1 MNTKDKNIDNDLPEI
16 VKKYLNYL
24 KVVKGL
30 SINTIEAYK
39 IDLSLFLKYMKY
51 YKGKANKEIE
61 NINKELIIR
70 QFDPKYHLYL
80 LDISKISNA
89 FIKNI
94 DIDDIYTYM
103 AFVEEN
109 RENNAK
115 TRARK
120 ISCLKSFYKYLYNRT
135 KIIKY
140 DISEELETPK
150 LPKRVPIYMS
160 QEECQILLNSIESRN
175 TLRDKCIIALF
186 LNTGIRLSELCNIN
200 IEDIKEDSITIT
212 GKGNKQRIIY
222 LNDICL
228 KYINLYL
235 KYRNKKYKNIEINTN
250 ALFLS
255 ERKLRISKRTVQHL
269 VVNAIKNAKL
279 SDKYTVHKLRHTAA
293 TMLYRA
299 GVDIRTLQ
307 ELLGHTSVSTTQL
320 YTHIDNNDI
329 KKAVKLNPLNNI
341 N

>member
-120 ISCLKSFYKYLYNRT
+120 ISCLKSFYKYLYNRA
-135 KIIKY
+135 KILKY

-150 LPKRVPIYMS
+150 LP
-160 QEECQILLNSIESRN
+160 
-175 TLRDKCIIALF
+175 IALF

-235 KYRNKKYKNIEINTN
+235 KYRNKKYKNIEININ

-255 ERKLRISKRTVQHL
+255 ERKLRISKRSVQHL

-307 ELLGHTSVSTTQL
+307 ELLGHTSIATTQL

-329 KKAVKLNPLNNI
+329 KKAVKLNPLNNV

>member
-39 IDLSLFLKYMKY
+39 IDLSLFLKYGEY

-307 ELLGHTSVSTTQL
+307 ELLGHTSIATTQL

>member
-1 MNTKDKNIDNDLPEI
+1 M
-16 VKKYLNYL
+16 
-24 KVVKGL
+24 
-30 SINTIEAYK
+30 
-39 IDLSLFLKYMKY
+39 LF
-51 YKGKANKEIE
+51 
-61 NINKELIIR
+61 R
-70 QFDPKYHLYL
+70 
-80 LDISKISNA
+80 S
-89 FIKNI
+89 KNI

-186 LNTGIRLSELCNIN
+186 LNTGMRLSELCNIN
-200 IEDIKEDSITIT
+200 IEDIKEDNITIT

-222 LNDICL
+222 LKNNISS
-228 KYINLYL
+228 YNL
-235 KYRNKKYKNIEINTN
+235 
-250 ALFLS
+250 
-255 ERKLRISKRTVQHL
+255 
-269 VVNAIKNAKL
+269 
-279 SDKYTVHKLRHTAA
+279 
-293 TMLYRA
+293 
-299 GVDIRTLQ
+299 
-307 ELLGHTSVSTTQL
+307 
-320 YTHIDNNDI
+320 HIDIYNKSCESANSDANLI
-329 KKAVKLNPLNNI
+329 ILFNSYFQGV
-341 N
+341 

>member
-1 MNTKDKNIDNDLPEI
+1 M
-16 VKKYLNYL
+16 
-24 KVVKGL
+24 
-30 SINTIEAYK
+30 
-39 IDLSLFLKYMKY
+39 
-51 YKGKANKEIE
+51 
-61 NINKELIIR
+61 
-70 QFDPKYHLYL
+70 
-80 LDISKISNA
+80 
-89 FIKNI
+89 
-94 DIDDIYTYM
+94 
-103 AFVEEN
+103 
-109 RENNAK
+109 
-115 TRARK
+115 
-120 ISCLKSFYKYLYNRT
+120 
-135 KIIKY
+135 
-140 DISEELETPK
+140 
-150 LPKRVPIYMS
+150 PKRVPIYIS

-200 IEDIKEDSITIT
+200 IKDIKEDSIIIT

-222 LNDICL
+222 LNNICL

-235 KYRNKKYKNIEINTN
+235 KHRNKKYKNIEINTN

-255 ERKLRISKRTVQHL
+255 ERKLRISKRSVQHL

-307 ELLGHTSVSTTQL
+307 ELLGHTSIATTQL

-329 KKAVKLNPLNNI
+329 KKAVKLNPLNNV

>member
-1 MNTKDKNIDNDLPEI
+1 
-16 VKKYLNYL
+16 
-24 KVVKGL
+24 
-30 SINTIEAYK
+30 
-39 IDLSLFLKYMKY
+39 MKY
-51 YKGKANKEIE
+51 YKGKADKEIE
-61 NINKELIIR
+61 TINKNFFVREK
-70 QFDPKYHLYL
+70 FDPKYHLYL
-80 LDISKISNA
+80 LNISKISNT

-255 ERKLRISKRTVQHL
+255 ERKLRISKRAIQHL

-307 ELLGHTSVSTTQL
+307 ELLGHTSIATTQL

-329 KKAVKLNPLNNI
+329 KKAVKLNPLNNV